1 VSPQHGGSSHMS
13 VCVVQAL
20 DTLFSS
26 IEKRREGKERDR
38 WLTGLA
44 YYGHVHK
51 LDNKFNRLS

>member
-1 VSPQHGGSSHMS
+1 MS

-44 YYGHVHK
+44 YCGHVHK